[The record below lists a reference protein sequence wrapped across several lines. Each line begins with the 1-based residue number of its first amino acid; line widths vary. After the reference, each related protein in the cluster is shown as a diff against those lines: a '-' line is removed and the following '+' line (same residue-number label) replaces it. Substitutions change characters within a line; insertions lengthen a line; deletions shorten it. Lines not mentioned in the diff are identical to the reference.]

1 MMNYIW
7 AGMIIISI
15 ICAVFQ
21 NNTSQLSSSIL
32 SSAGEAVELVISMTG
47 AVCLWSGIM
56 EIAEKSGAA
65 KAAAK
70 LLSPVLSKLF
80 PNLDKN
86 GKAFTAIC
94 SNVTANLLGLGNAA
108 TPLGI
113 KAMQEI
119 VKEESAV
126 PPHTATKSTAAF
138 MILNTASFQL
148 MPTMIISVLLSAG
161 CSRPNDIIVP
171 IWISSIVGLSAAL
184 CAVNIFYPKKR
195 KL

>member
-195 KL
+195 KF

>member
-86 GKAFTAIC
+86 GKAFTTIC

-119 VKEESAV
+119 VKEESAA

-195 KL
+195 KF